1 MSTSNL
7 NDLYDNLYM
16 LLLSLNKEFFNHN
29 VIMKKFTLPHS
40 HIKVL
45 FYLIHH
51 GPTSISKMAN
61 ELCVSKPNMT
71 PIIDKLVEDGFVTR
85 DYNPSDRRV
94 VLIQSTPKALK
105 LFKESKEYAKE
116 IIKDKISTLQPDDI
130 DILSHSLN
138 NILNIIKKF

>member
-29 VIMKKFTLPHS
+29 VIMKKFKLPHS
-40 HIKVL
+40 NIKVL

-51 GPTSISKMAN
+51 GPTPISKMAN

-71 PIIDKLVEDGFVTR
+71 PIRDKLVEDGFVTR

>member
-71 PIIDKLVEDGFVTR
+71 SLINKPVEDVFVTT
-85 DYNPSDRRV
+85 DYNSSDSRV
-94 VLIQSTPKALK
+94 ALVQSHHNVLKF
-105 LFKESKEYAKE
+105 FK
-116 IIKDKISTLQPDDI
+116 
-130 DILSHSLN
+130 
-138 NILNIIKKF
+138 

>member
-45 FYLIHH
+45 FYLIYH

-71 PIIDKLVEDGFVTR
+71 PIIDKLVEDGFVTKMCIR
-85 DYNPSDRRV
+85 DRSKNRYI
-94 VLIQSTPKALK
+94 VLHLK
-105 LFKESKEYAKE
+105 LLEYHWYHQALTYY
-116 IIKDKISTLQPDDI
+116 IWT
-130 DILSHSLN
+130 
-138 NILNIIKKF
+138 

>member
-1 MSTSNL
+1 
-7 NDLYDNLYM
+7 
-16 LLLSLNKEFFNHN
+16 
-29 VIMKKFTLPHS
+29 
-40 HIKVL
+40 
-45 FYLIHH
+45 
-51 GPTSISKMAN
+51 MAN

-130 DILSHSLN
+130 DILLHSLN

>member
-45 FYLIHH
+45 FYLIYC
-51 GPTSISKMAN
+51 IYYIM
-61 ELCVSKPNMT
+61 ELNAF
-71 PIIDKLVEDGFVTR
+71 II
-85 DYNPSDRRV
+85 
-94 VLIQSTPKALK
+94 
-105 LFKESKEYAKE
+105 
-116 IIKDKISTLQPDDI
+116 
-130 DILSHSLN
+130 
-138 NILNIIKKF
+138 